1 MEQEEFERIIKE
13 KFHIGY
19 LRPYQT
25 LIIRHILDNKDD
37 GKSTNILASLPT
49 GSGKSLCF
57 MAPILLTEGITI
69 CLYPLLAL
77 MSDQANRFISSS
89 IYPVVLRGG
98 MTKKERIDSFR
109 LLKEKKSK
117 VLITNIEM
125 LSFLINSKEID
136 SIIERIE
143 TVVIDEVHTLLEW
156 GESFRPS
163 FLEIDKILQYIKPK
177 NIFAFSATIDKVNGK
192 RIIDKVFNG
201 IKPYIVHGSSDRE
214 NIFYHSLRTL
224 SFKRD
229 ILNILKDK
237 ALCPSVIFCN
247 SREKTEDL
255 ALFLRKYKY
264 DAFYYHAKMSNE
276 NKKSTEK
283 WFMDSQDG
291 VLVATIAFGM
301 GVDKNN
307 IRSII
312 HTYIPSKASSFLQE
326 SGRAGRDGKYASSFI
341 LYSSDEKSELLEIFR
356 NKDCIRRQFLERMN
370 EEVENEKCLMC
381 SHCVDDD
388 LHSSGENEI
397 LSMLNY
403 YYFITEKALIR
414 SLLFWTPLSRGYFL
428 KDWKKDE
435 LKKAIKIL
443 INENKI
449 RRRGPLLIKGKLL
462 NKK

>member
-1 MEQEEFERIIKE
+1 MEQEEFEELIKE

-25 LIIRHILDNKDD
+25 LIIRHILDNQDEN
-37 GKSTNILASLPT
+37 KSTNILASLPT

-89 IYPVVLRGG
+89 IYPVILKGR
-98 MTKKERIDSFR
+98 MTKKERIESFR

-117 VLITNIEM
+117 VIITNIEM
-125 LSFLINSKEID
+125 LSFLIKSKEID
-136 SIIERIE
+136 SVKEKIE
-143 TVVIDEVHTLLEW
+143 TIVIDEVHTLLEW

-163 FLEIDKILQYIKPK
+163 FLEIDKILKYLKPK
-177 NIFAFSATIDKVNGK
+177 NIFAFSATIDKENGK

-201 IKPYIVHGSSDRE
+201 VKPYIVHGSSDRE

-224 SFKRD
+224 SIKRD
-229 ILNILKDK
+229 ILSILKDK
-237 ALCPSVIFCN
+237 ALRPSVIFCN

-264 DAFYYHAKMSNE
+264 DTFYYHAKMGNE
-276 NKKSTEK
+276 EKKTIEK
-283 WFMDSQDG
+283 WFMESQDG

-307 IRSII
+307 IRSTI
-312 HTYIPSKASSFLQE
+312 HTYIPTNASSFLQE
-326 SGRAGRDGKYASSFI
+326 SGRAGRDRKYASSFM
-341 LYSSDEKSELLEIFR
+341 LYSNYDKSELLEIFR
-356 NKDCIRRQFLERMN
+356 NKSCIRRQLLERMN
-370 EEVENEKCLMC
+370 EEVENDRCLMC
-381 SHCVDDD
+381 SHCVNDG
-388 LHSSGENEI
+388 LYSYGEKEI
-397 LSMLNY
+397 LSLLNY
-403 YYFITEKALIR
+403 YFIITQKALIR
-414 SLLFWTPLSRGYFL
+414 SLLFWTPLSRKYSL
-428 KDWKKDE
+428 KDWSKE
-435 LKKAIKIL
+435 EIEKAINIL
-443 INENKI
+443 ISEKKI
-449 RRRGPLLIKGKLL
+449 KRMGPFLIKERII